1 MAIANVAALLRDA
14 RDIAVLTGAGISA
27 ESGIPTF
34 REALTGLW
42 SSYDPQVLATPQGF
56 RRQPRLVW
64 DWYAERRAR
73 VLEAAPNPG
82 HFALAELE
90 RRAPRA
96 QTPAAGPPPPARG
109 SCGPRPSRTDLADC
123 PRPSPR
129 IRHDHRPLTSVF
141 IR

>member
-96 QTPAAGPPPPARG
+96 QDASPLLGRISSSTNGVIFVLLPDTGGRSA
-109 SCGPRPSRTDLADC
+109 TT
-123 PRPSPR
+123 SPR
-129 IRHDHRPLTSVF
+129 FMRTETVAD
-141 IR
+141 